1 MSYQAITLNDEDADM
16 SNRELANDLAKT
28 LLAMFHAKFPNQ
40 LALVTKGCFGTVYV
54 DTFLTDA
61 AHINKHGNG
70 IPQNDQFR
78 HFFIVNVENGE
89 FSLDF
94 SAPCL
99 MVNPENA
106 VLYYCSREK
115 MKNLRKPCGDEKTI
129 KEWFA
134 KFLDKRAAFI
144 ELHRD
149 NIKNVNVI
157 DEKYFVIGE

>member
-99 MVNPENA
+99 TVNPINEH
-106 VLYYCSREK
+106 LYCSHVK
-115 MKNLRKPCGDEKTI
+115 LKNLRKPCGDEKTI
-129 KEWFA
+129 REWFA
-134 KFLDKRAAFI
+134 KFLVKRAAFI
-144 ELHRD
+144 ALHRD